1 MQFAHFI
8 NWIQINH
15 TLLSL
20 ACYEDAWTSAQTNHR
35 KRDEMRSRSSISLS
49 FGVTTKKAKT
59 RRMLLTAVEN
69 CMQNSTLLL
78 ILLQHCD
85 SVTNHPDVMHLKSP
99 FNLSGLTI
107 VRVVVHSLHQREIFS
122 VFFCCKN
129 NNFYF
134 QRRYKVARRTS
145 SHLYSRAIASA
156 KLWTHL
162 IHTTFLL
169 WHVPGKFSSRITIKQ
184 LWAAVELGKFLFLF
198 HLKNVTSSQPNIT
211 QNNS

>member
-107 VRVVVHSLHQREIFS
+107 VRVVVHSLHQREIF
-122 VFFCCKN
+122 C
-129 NNFYF
+129 
-134 QRRYKVARRTS
+134 A
-145 SHLYSRAIASA
+145 
-156 KLWTHL
+156 
-162 IHTTFLL
+162 FLL
-169 WHVPGKFSSRITIKQ
+169 QKQQLLFPKKIQSRTQ
-184 LWAAVELGKFLFLF
+184 
-198 HLKNVTSSQPNIT
+198 NIT
-211 QNNS
+211 FVFASHRISEIVDTSHTHNIFIMTCSR